1 MMPAATERMLGS
13 APELFTIDP
22 RKLSAKVPSLG
33 GRIDRYLA
41 RAIVVPLC
49 GTVVVTI
56 LLLVLQYLP
65 VLFDRT
71 VQGGGGA
78 LVVWEMLGYLV
89 PEYLDLGLPI
99 GLLLGVL
106 LAYRRLALN
115 QELDALGA
123 CGFGPRRLLRVPYL
137 FAVLV
142 SGLTIAFSGFIQ
154 PLSIYRYDD
163 LGFQAKIGAFGI
175 PIYAGK
181 FNHLTDNITVG
192 VDEFDRFGGRMR
204 GVFIRVD
211 DGQAGEA
218 AFTAQSGQFVRT
230 HGVNTVIVRLFNGRI
245 VRTNARL
252 TNRSVTDFDR
262 YDLIVHMPPV
272 EGFRGRGGREAEM
285 TLPELFAARHDAAV
299 SPKLRRLADGEAQ
312 RRVILALLPFV
323 LPLLALALAR
333 PPQRST
339 SSLGVIVG
347 TLMIILMLKALDI
360 GVKATAFPAAPMLW
374 GAFAVFC
381 GVTARLHHIYAFEP
395 GRYPLQPLHDLVE
408 ALKARFRA
416 SRWSHH

>member
-1 MMPAATERMLGS
+1 MMPAATESVLG
-13 APELFTIDP
+13 PVPKLFTIDP
-22 RKLSAKVPSLG
+22 GTFSARVPSPA

-71 VQGGGGA
+71 VQGGGSA
-78 LVVWEMLGYLV
+78 LVVWKMLGYLV

-106 LAYRRLALN
+106 LAYRRLAIN

-142 SGLTIAFSGFIQ
+142 AGLTVLFSGFVQ

-163 LGFQAKIGAFGI
+163 LGFQAKIGAFGV

-181 FNHLTDNITVG
+181 FNQLTDNITVG

-218 AFTAQSGQFVRT
+218 AFTAHSGQFVRT
-230 HGVNTVIVRLFNGRI
+230 HEVNTVILRLFNGRI
-245 VRTNARL
+245 VRANARL
-252 TNRSVTDFDR
+252 TNRSVMDFNR

-272 EGFRGRGGREAEM
+272 EGFRERGGREAEM
-285 TLPELFAARHDAAV
+285 TLPELFKARHDPAL
-299 SPKLRRLADGEAQ
+299 SPKLRRLADGETQ
-312 RRVILALLPFV
+312 RRIILALLPFL

-339 SSLGVIVG
+339 SSLGVVVG
-347 TLMIILMLKALDI
+347 TLMIMLMLKALDI
-360 GVKATAFPAAPMLW
+360 GVKATAFAAAPMLW
-374 GAFAVFC
+374 GAFALFC
-381 GVTARLHHIYAFEP
+381 AATVRLFYIYAFEP

-408 ALKARFRA
+408 TVKARFRA
-416 SRWSHH
+416 SRWAH